1 MLGVIGASVVAIPS
15 EDGSGWIGTLTNVDR
30 SDGYWVKVN
39 SASDLD
45 LIGSPTVG
53 INESF
58 SYSLSTGN
66 NLISYPYSS
75 SLNQDI
81 SNTSSSGLYGVAG
94 EGYAAIAL
102 NDGDWG
108 GSLTAFESGKG
119 YWFIANN
126 DFEFSY
132 GTPSRVSD
140 DAAARSTHQVK
151 VEVPVAY
158 RYAQSMHQQFF
169 FVDDA
174 TINGQSLEAGDWIV
188 AYNGDVV
195 VGARMWGGQY
205 TDVPAMGYDNTA
217 GTDLMTAGYCQA
229 GDVVTFKVYDAS
241 EDKLVEMDSAASTA
255 WVGNNAM
262 SVISMKDAVLPTAI
276 ALGNAYPNPFNP
288 STSISYDIPSDMN
301 VNISVYDIRG
311 RMVTELVSGV
321 KEAGRYEVMWNADNH
336 STGVYFVQLAAGNT
350 MKTQK
355 IMLVK

>member
-1 MLGVIGASVVAIPS
+1 DNDANGIYPGDGCDDCSSGVYDTANDGADADGDGTCDVGDHCADGHDSYDADVDGTPDDCDVDISLNSGPNLVSFHALGSNASVSSVFSNIYSDVLGVIGASVVAIPS

-30 SDGYWVKVN
+30 SDGYWVKVS

-151 VEVPVAY
+151 VEVP
-158 RYAQSMHQQFF
+158 
-169 FVDDA
+169 
-174 TINGQSLEAGDWIV
+174 
-188 AYNGDVV
+188 
-195 VGARMWGGQY
+195 
-205 TDVPAMGYDNTA
+205 
-217 GTDLMTAGYCQA
+217 
-229 GDVVTFKVYDAS
+229 
-241 EDKLVEMDSAASTA
+241 
-255 WVGNNAM
+255 
-262 SVISMKDAVLPTAI
+262 
-276 ALGNAYPNPFNP
+276 
-288 STSISYDIPSDMN
+288 
-301 VNISVYDIRG
+301 
-311 RMVTELVSGV
+311 
-321 KEAGRYEVMWNADNH
+321 
-336 STGVYFVQLAAGNT
+336 
-350 MKTQK
+350 
-355 IMLVK
+355 